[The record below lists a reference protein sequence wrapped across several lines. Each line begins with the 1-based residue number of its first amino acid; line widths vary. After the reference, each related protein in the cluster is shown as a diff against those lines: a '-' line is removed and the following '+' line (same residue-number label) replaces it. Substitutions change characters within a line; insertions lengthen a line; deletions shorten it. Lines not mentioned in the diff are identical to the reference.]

1 MKEHVDFFCLQ
12 PECVLIQTKEL
23 KMTPNDAERVFGSDA
38 YTEVVSRGMH
48 DKTNKNDVCPA
59 KIDQPGHLPSLI
71 SLGCPLEE
79 TVGPYLPRKHTANT
93 LI

>member
-38 YTEVVSRGMH
+38 YTEVVSRGMLAFLTLSFEPPH
-48 DKTNKNDVCPA
+48 DKTNKMTCT
-59 KIDQPGHLPSLI
+59 QL
-71 SLGCPLEE
+71 
-79 TVGPYLPRKHTANT
+79 R
-93 LI
+93 